1 MPLNEADTCRPSAC
15 IAQAGRYIVLR
26 RPATGMEEQARLQ
39 SKLRDAGRHQ
49 RKLRQE
55 IFDVEDRI
63 LAKRDERVQA
73 IKSGLKP
80 AVTSQTLFA
89 IRRRIVAPGVKG
101 TVAG

>member
-1 MPLNEADTCRPSAC
+1 
-15 IAQAGRYIVLR
+15 
-26 RPATGMEEQARLQ
+26 MEEQARLQ

-80 AVTSQTLFA
+80 AVTSQTLFTLRWSL
-89 IRRRIVAPGVKG
+89 RRRGGVAPYSNFVRYS
-101 TVAG
+101 V